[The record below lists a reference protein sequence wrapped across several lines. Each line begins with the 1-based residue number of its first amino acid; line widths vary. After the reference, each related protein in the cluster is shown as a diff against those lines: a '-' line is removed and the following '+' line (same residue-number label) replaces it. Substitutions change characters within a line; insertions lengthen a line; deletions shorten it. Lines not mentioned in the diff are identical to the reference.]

1 MSTCERCNGSGFE
14 DSGGVQ
20 PWGEPILVECECR
33 LMERNMDES
42 RKQRDEFE
50 KWWEDEGW
58 DKKLSNVQGVMFNRI
73 KTGMFTAWL
82 ASRSAIEIKAPRF
95 ISSREALAKGYT
107 VDYSNGFGDGMD
119 AYESAI
125 LAAGIKVKE

>member
-42 RKQRDEFE
+42 ITDEE
-50 KWWEDEGW
+50 
-58 DKKLSNVQGVMFNRI
+58 LSNLGFYSGEATRHPDPNYQLEFD
-73 KTGMFTAWL
+73 KL
-82 ASRSAIEIKAPRF
+82 ASLGVIYAICKELQSYR
-95 ISSREALAKGYT
+95 
-107 VDYSNGFGDGMD
+107 
-119 AYESAI
+119 
-125 LAAGIKVKE
+125 AAGIKVKERV